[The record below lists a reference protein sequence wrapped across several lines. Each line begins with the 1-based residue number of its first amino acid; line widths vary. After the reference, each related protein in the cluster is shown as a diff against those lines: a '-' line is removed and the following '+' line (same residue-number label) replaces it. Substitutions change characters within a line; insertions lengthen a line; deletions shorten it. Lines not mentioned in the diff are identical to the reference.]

1 MLGLPRNNSPLVSS
15 SAETRFVA
23 IIASLFCLLALHPT
37 SLHAQTANS
46 GNVAGVVADSSGAFV
61 VGASIALTDKATSTP
76 RTTTSNEAGR
86 YVFANVPPGEY
97 DITVTKTGFRVTKT
111 TVTVNVGS
119 SLTVDLKLELG
130 SVAETVEVSATNT
143 ELQTMNATVGNT
155 ITGVALE
162 ALPSLGRDVSTFV
175 TLQPGVAMD
184 GSVAGAN
191 QDQNSFML
199 DGGNNSSDMDG
210 TQNTYTPSFAG
221 DPSGGLVNNLVTGTS
236 PAGGPGGGAPTGVMP
251 TPVDSIE
258 EFKVG
263 TTNQTADFNS
273 SAGAQVQLV
282 TKRGTNQVHGTVYA
296 YYMDNNWSAN
306 TFDNNA
312 SGTKLPSY
320 HFSHFGAAAGG
331 PIIPKNILGGK
342 TYIFGN
348 YEGFRF
354 PNSVTVTKAVP
365 SALMR
370 QGILQLC
377 AAGTTSN
384 SVGTQCL
391 DPNGAVVGVP
401 AQYNFNPANG
411 PMTTACTVTATN
423 PTGACDPLGLGISPT
438 MVALWQFMPQSN
450 ITTCG
455 GLSRCDHL
463 NVLAFRANM
472 PLVWN
477 DNFGV
482 ARLDHDFGSK
492 WHFFTSYRYYKMER
506 ATTNQ
511 VDIGGFFPG
520 DTLGKPS
527 AASNRPQVPW
537 YLTAGLTTN
546 ITPNLTNDF
555 HWSYLRNHWARASH
569 AQPPQ
574 IAGLGGALEPFGETS
589 TNVLAP
595 YNLDTQNVRT
605 RFWDGQDHMFR
616 DDLSLIKGKH
626 FFQFG
631 GTYQRNWNWH
641 ERTDN
646 GGGINYQTVY
656 WLGSSVG
663 SNNGMK
669 MTDYIP
675 AGVSS
680 SAWNRLYGIV
690 LGVPGVTQIAYTRT
704 GQNLALNPPNTP
716 AFDQSTIPYY
726 NVYFSD
732 SWRMKPTL
740 TLNYGLGWTLE
751 MPPVE
756 AQGKQVEFVD
766 DSGQAIDTMAYL
778 NARKS
783 AALQGEVYNPTVG
796 FALVGNTGG
805 GQKYP
810 YKPFY
815 GSFSPRVSAAWNPS
829 FDSGIG
835 GTLFGHNKTVI
846 RGGFGIL
853 YGRLN
858 GVDLVLV
865 PLLGT
870 GLIQAVQ
877 CVSPLATGACGGAN
891 GATPRTAFRIGPT
904 SAGFNGLVAPL
915 PAASATLHQPDFPGV
930 NEIAAGAGE
939 GLDPNFRPSV
949 NYQFDL
955 TIQRQINNKVS
966 VEFGYIGRK
975 ITHEFQPIQIN
986 SVPYMMTK
994 GGQRFDNAYGQ
1005 MVMQFCGGNAGLAG
1019 GGCAQNLAAV
1029 APQPFFE
1036 NALKPSYCAGFAS
1049 CTAAVA
1055 SKEASNI
1062 QNANLW
1068 TLWSDLD
1075 AGAFNFPR
1083 SMMNTP
1089 ILDPVTGKPT
1099 ALGANGQLSSGVGM
1113 NTSLGYGNYNAGFVS
1128 LKTSN
1133 WRGLTMQSNFTYS
1146 KALGTGSQVQATSQ
1160 YTAID
1165 PFDLSAD
1172 YGVQPWDRKFTLNT
1186 WLVYQPPLFKGQHG
1200 ILGRIAG
1207 GWTIAPLF
1215 AFGSGLPLAVSPS
1228 DNAGNDTYG
1237 GGQAFGEADGTN
1249 FGGQQ
1254 NAIRICGTSFGNSR
1268 VNQTTTTGF
1277 GANGFPTNAAGT
1289 TVVGFFSDPA
1299 AAYNCFRNPILGI
1312 DHGHNGGAG
1321 LLRGM
1326 PFWNVDLSVKK
1337 DLMVTERFH
1346 VEVSSVFTNVFNHNQ
1361 MFDPG
1366 NPGLVLGEPDNWGAL
1381 SNGQV
1386 NTPRKIELGLRVRF

>member
-1 MLGLPRNNSPLVSS
+1 MLAALLC
-15 SAETRFVA
+15 
-23 IIASLFCLLALHPT
+23 LFAVCLT

-46 GNVAGVVADSSGAFV
+46 GNIAGVVSDASGAFV
-61 VGASIALTDKATSTP
+61 VGANIALTDKATGTP
-76 RTTTSNEAGR
+76 RATSSNEAGH
-86 YVFANVPPGEY
+86 YIFANVPPGEY
-97 DITVTKTGFRVTKT
+97 EISVTKTGFRVTKT
-111 TVTVNVGS
+111 RVTVNVGS
-119 SLTVDLKLELG
+119 ALTVDLKLELG

-175 TLQPGVAMD
+175 TLQPGVAVD

-282 TKRGTNQVHGTVYA
+282 TKRGTSQIHGTVYS

-320 HFSHFGAAAGG
+320 HFTHFGAAAGG

-365 SALMR
+365 SPGLELGLVQMPVCNAACQAPNGPAPVNTVFNLNPTPTTYPSSAPAIGALVP
-370 QGILQLC
+370 
-377 AAGTTSN
+377 GTTYA
-384 SVGTQCL
+384 TAIC
-391 DPNGAVVGVP
+391 P
-401 AQYNFNPANG
+401 AG
-411 PMTTACTVTATN
+411 P
-423 PTGACDPLGLGISPT
+423 CDPQGLGISPT
-438 MVALWQFMPQSN
+438 VAAMWTQFMPQSN
-450 ITTCG
+450 ISTCG

-520 DTLGKPS
+520 DKLGKPA

-589 TNVLAP
+589 TNVLSP
-595 YNLDTQNVRT
+595 FNVDTQNVRT

-663 SNNGMK
+663 STNGMD
-669 MTDYIP
+669 MTGYIP
-675 AGVSS
+675 AGVPST
-680 SAWNRLYGIV
+680 AWKRLYGIV
-690 LGVPGVTQIAYTRT
+690 LGAPGVTQIAYTRT

-732 SWRMKPTL
+732 TWRMKPTL

-766 DSGQAIDTMAYL
+766 EAGQQIDTMAYL

-829 FDSGIG
+829 LDSGIG
-835 GTLFGHNKTVI
+835 GRLLGHGQTVI
-846 RGGFGIL
+846 RGGFSIL

-877 CVSPLATGACGGAN
+877 CVSPLATGACGGPN
-891 GATPRTAFRIGPT
+891 GATPQTSFRIGPT

-915 PAASATLHQPDFPGV
+915 PAASATLHQPDFPGI

-975 ITHEFQPIQIN
+975 ITHEFQPVQIN

-1005 MVMQFCGGNAGLAG
+1005 MVMQLCGGNAGLAG
-1019 GGCAQNLAAV
+1019 GGCANNFSAV
-1029 APQPFFE
+1029 TPQPFFE
-1036 NALKPSYCAGFAS
+1036 AALNSAYCTTPVKISKTSTITPTS
-1049 CTAAVA
+1049 CTQAVA
-1055 SKEASNI
+1055 LNEAANI
-1062 QNANLW
+1062 QSANVW

-1075 AGAFNFPR
+1075 NGNFNFPR
-1083 SMMNTP
+1083 TMMNTP

-1133 WRGLTMQSNFTYS
+1133 WRGLTMQSNLTYS

-1186 WLVYQPPLFKGQHG
+1186 WLVYQPPFFKSQHG
-1200 ILGRIAG
+1200 ILGRVAG

-1237 GGQAFGEADGTN
+1237 GGQAFGEADGSN

-1254 NAIRICGTSFGNSR
+1254 NAIRICGTNFGNSR
-1268 VNQTTTTGF
+1268 VNNMTTTTGF
-1277 GANGFPTNAAGT
+1277 GAGGIASNPAGT
-1289 TVVGFFSDPA
+1289 TVVGFFTDPA

-1321 LLRGM
+1321 LLRGL

-1337 DLMVTERFH
+1337 DVMLTERFH

-1361 MFDPG
+1361 MYDPG

-1381 SNGQV
+1381 LNGQV